1 MNLKVQVGTRR
12 ARLTAGFPE
21 ELWHIV
27 MQGFCFCVGWWFAAM
42 RDSANEFPKCLQGDF
57 FPIPIGA
64 RVAYLPRVSEDR
76 RKMER
81 FSAHGRGLFDATR
94 LAFFLRREA
103 E

>member
-42 RDSANEFPKCLQGDF
+42 RGTGLMSTVYTAASPPPRAHAIAARKFVAENPPSPPTSSTRCTPVVRAN
-57 FPIPIGA
+57 A
-64 RVAYLPRVSEDR
+64 
-76 RKMER
+76 
-81 FSAHGRGLFDATR
+81 
-94 LAFFLRREA
+94 
-103 E
+103 

>member
-42 RDSANEFPKCLQGDF
+42 RDSANEFPKCLQG
-57 FPIPIGA
+57 A
-64 RVAYLPRVSEDR
+64 TANR
-76 RKMER
+76 RAKQGML
-81 FSAHGRGLFDATR
+81 SHG
-94 LAFFLRREA
+94 FL
-103 E
+103 